1 MRVTIEISAPTLPSP
16 SAPPTTDSVPGVTP
30 GCCAAPPPLSLG
42 ILGPSPSLSPPPCLS
57 PKTLFTIVPPAFHD
71 DVFIPLAAT
80 SPQQLLVDLI
90 RAADIVQN
98 NAQQHAMKLQFAQGK
113 TEAVVKIRGR
123 GQKKTIVFVNRSRTG
138 R

>member
-1 MRVTIEISAPTLPSP
+1 MTI
-16 SAPPTTDSVPGVTP
+16 
-30 GCCAAPPPLSLG
+30 C
-42 ILGPSPSLSPPPCLS
+42 
-57 PKTLFTIVPPAFHD
+57 
-71 DVFIPLAAT
+71 FIPLAAA

-113 TEAVVKIRGR
+113 TEAVVQIRGR
-123 GQKKTIVFVNRSRTG
+123 GKKKAIAFDNRSRTG

>member
-1 MRVTIEISAPTLPSP
+1 MSQLKSRPPHCLHPLHHQPQTACLVSHRAAVLLHLHSP
-16 SAPPTTDSVPGVTP
+16 LASLARHL
-30 GCCAAPPPLSLG
+30 PLS
-42 ILGPSPSLSPPPCLS
+42 PPCLS

-71 DVFIPLAAT
+71 DVFIPLAAA

-113 TEAVVKIRGR
+113 TEAVVQIRGR
-123 GQKKTIVFVNRSRTG
+123 GKKKAIAFDNRSRTG